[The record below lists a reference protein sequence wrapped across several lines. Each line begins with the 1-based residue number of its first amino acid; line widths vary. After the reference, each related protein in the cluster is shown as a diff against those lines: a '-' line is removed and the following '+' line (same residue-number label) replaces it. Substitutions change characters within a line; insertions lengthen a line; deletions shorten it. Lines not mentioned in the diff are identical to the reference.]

1 MKTMICIVNYKDN
14 VMYAR
19 AEATKPTRK
28 EAMKSLKVWMKSEVL
43 PADCKVHYYEYSGKI
58 SVGDR
63 VISVCDGF
71 GTVISVD
78 GDEYEVQS
86 DDGKVR
92 YGSSDGISF
101 AEPGILAWNERRNR
115 WISNEESARYGKYLR
130 RCYR

>member
-1 MKTMICIVNYKDN
+1 MITMICTVNYKDN

-28 EAMKSLKVWMKSEVL
+28 EAIKSLRAWIKSEVL
-43 PADCKVHYYEYSGKI
+43 PIGHKVYYYEYSEKI
-58 SVGDR
+58 NVGDR

-78 GDEYEVQS
+78 GDEYEVQG
-86 DDGKVR
+86 DDGEVR
-92 YGSSDGISF
+92 YGSSDNISF

-115 WISNEESARYGKYLR
+115 WISNEESKAYGKYLR